1 LADFTPGFVPR
12 ADASVE
18 ACWFVFQRHKLLVSE
33 ASGPPVV
40 PVAPTLEALGLYSR
54 SPNYFGAVGDQP
66 CFTAEVSE
74 DVQPP
79 AGWVFENLR
88 RLLVR
93 TDADFFALASRAFQI
108 KEWDR
113 CHQFCGACGATT
125 VLKPGERA
133 RVCPRCGELFYPRLA
148 PVIMVLIQRGRQLLL
163 ARSPRFPPG
172 IYSALAGFVEPGET
186 LEQAVVREVKEEVGL
201 EIANLRYFGSQ
212 SWPFPHSLMIA
223 FLADHSG
230 GEICLADP
238 EIEDAAWYS
247 LDRLP
252 GLPPS
257 MSIARRLIDAVAPG
271 AER

>member
-1 LADFTPGFVPR
+1 LADFTPGLATR
-12 ADASVE
+12 ADTSVD

-33 ASGPPVV
+33 GSGPPVV

-54 SPNYFGAVGDQP
+54 NPNYFGAVGDQP
-66 CFTAEVSE
+66 CFAAEVAE
-74 DVQPP
+74 DAQPP
-79 AGWVFENLR
+79 SGWVFENLR

-93 TDADFFALASRAFQI
+93 ADADFFALASRAFQI

-113 CHQFCGACGATT
+113 CHQFCGACGKTT
-125 VLKPGERA
+125 SLKQGERA
-133 RVCPRCGELFYPRLA
+133 RACPRCGELFYPRLA
-148 PVIMVLIQRGRQLLL
+148 PVIMVLIQRGQQLLL

-186 LEQAVVREVKEEVGL
+186 LEQAVAREVKEEVGV
-201 EIANLRYFGSQ
+201 EISNLRYFGSQ

-223 FLADHSG
+223 FFADHSG
-230 GEICLADP
+230 GEICLRDP

-252 GLPPS
+252 GLPPA
-257 MSIARRLIDAVAPG
+257 MSIARRLIDAVALG
-271 AER
+271 AGR